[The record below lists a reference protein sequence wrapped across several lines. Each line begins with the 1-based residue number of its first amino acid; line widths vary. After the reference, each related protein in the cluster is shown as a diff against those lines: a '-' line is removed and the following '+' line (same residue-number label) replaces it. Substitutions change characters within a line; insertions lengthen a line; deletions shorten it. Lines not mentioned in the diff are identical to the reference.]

1 MILFLPAEM
10 IADIREHCHL
20 TNEKEML
27 KKAGVEDDG
36 TYVVYHNVDTLA
48 DDAKTEQHIVGINIS
63 EHLQIGRS

>member
-1 MILFLPAEM
+1 
-10 IADIREHCHL
+10 
-20 TNEKEML
+20 ML

-48 DDAKTEQHIVGINIS
+48 DDDAKTEQHIVGINIS